1 MKKIYHLKTCDT
13 SRKILKSI
21 NLDGFDLQEIKITP
35 ITVAQLEEMVKLS
48 GSYESL
54 FSRRAKKYKQ
64 MDLKNQ
70 TLNETDY
77 RQLILDEYTFLKR
90 PVIIIGERIFIGNS
104 KKTLENLHEFLAV
117 SK

>member
-1 MKKIYHLKTCDT
+1 MKKIYFLKTCDT
-13 SRKILKSI
+13 CSRILKSI
-21 NLDGFDLQEIKITP
+21 NLEGFILQEIKTEP
-35 ITVAQLEEMVKLS
+35 ITVVQIEEMKSFS

-70 TLNETDY
+70 ELTESDY

-90 PVIIIGERIFIGNS
+90 PVAIVDQKIFIGNS
-104 KKTLENLHEFLAV
+104 KKVTEALIEKIN
-117 SK
+117 

>member
-1 MKKIYHLKTCDT
+1 MKKIYFLKTCDT
-13 SRKILKSI
+13 CTRILKSI
-21 NLDGFDLQEIKITP
+21 NLDGFILQEIKTEP
-35 ITVAQLEEMVKLS
+35 ITVSQLEEMVALS

-70 TLNETDY
+70 ELNESDY

-90 PVIIIGERIFIGNS
+90 TVIIINQEIFIGNS
-104 KKTLENLHEFLAV
+104 KKSIEALKEKLN
-117 SK
+117 

>member
-13 SRKILKSI
+13 CRRILKEIDI
-21 NLDGFDLQEIKITP
+21 NGYILQEIKTEP
-35 ITVAQLEEMVKLS
+35 ITVKQLDELHQLTN
-48 GSYESL
+48 SYEVL

-70 TLNETDY
+70 VLTEKDY

-90 PVIIIGERIFIGNS
+90 PVIINNTEVYVGNTKKRVDIF
-104 KKTLENLHEFLAV
+104 K
-117 SK
+117 